1 LNFSQLPRLRENQ
14 TWPVDQGTD
23 VKRQAA
29 SLAVILKLIA
39 EFSSKY
45 YIRREWGLRRVRA
58 FSHKGRVDHRPAH
71 GAWSSELAKGG
82 EDPKQYEQNLIHI
95 LLEVSQSTSA
105 PTLLSVSARSCTTI
119 CDNRPEKR
127 SALKRTVHLN
137 APSLDYDLNK
147 VRSDTAAACK
157 IIAPLPCSVLSSGK
171 ERCHMAK
178 DKQQKHSV
186 AERKAASA
194 KMKRKEFEKELAK
207 LQVELTR
214 LQTWVQATGA
224 RIIVVFEGRDTA
236 GKGGVIS
243 RITSRTSPRV
253 YRHVALPAPSDRE
266 KTQVYPQRYIAH
278 FPAAGEI
285 ILFDRSWYNRAGV
298 ERVMGFCT
306 EQEAERFLLVTP
318 AIEREMVV
326 QNGIILRKYFLDIS
340 QDEQRRRFEAR
351 IKDPLKH
358 WKLSPMDI
366 ESVRRWWD
374 YTAAYQRMIEAT
386 HTPEAPWYIV
396 PADDKRRARL
406 NLIRHLLDSIPYK
419 KVHADL
425 PKIPKS
431 QLRPKGATE
440 SLGPGVPIP
449 SHY

>member
-1 LNFSQLPRLRENQ
+1 
-14 TWPVDQGTD
+14 
-23 VKRQAA
+23 
-29 SLAVILKLIA
+29 
-39 EFSSKY
+39 
-45 YIRREWGLRRVRA
+45 
-58 FSHKGRVDHRPAH
+58 
-71 GAWSSELAKGG
+71 
-82 EDPKQYEQNLIHI
+82 
-95 LLEVSQSTSA
+95 
-105 PTLLSVSARSCTTI
+105 
-119 CDNRPEKR
+119 
-127 SALKRTVHLN
+127 
-137 APSLDYDLNK
+137 
-147 VRSDTAAACK
+147 
-157 IIAPLPCSVLSSGK
+157 
-171 ERCHMAK
+171 MAK

-186 AERKAASA
+186 AEGKAAST

-207 LQVELTR
+207 LQLELTR

-243 RITSRTSPRV
+243 RITARTSSRV

-298 ERVMGFCT
+298 ERVMGFCS

-340 QDEQRRRFEAR
+340 QEEQRRRFEAR
-351 IKDPLKH
+351 IKDPVKH

-406 NLIRHLLDSIPYK
+406 NLMRHLLDSIPYK

-440 SLGPGVPIP
+440 ALGPGVPIP